1 MEAMM
6 HSHIRRGLA
15 AISGFI
21 RAMLGALGEFG
32 SAFAEFQRQQTR
44 LNAVMLSYDA
54 HMISPSTPPDTYAEF
69 LARTSGPLRREPS
82 ARSRLAGHGV
92 H

>member
-1 MEAMM
+1 M

-15 AISGFI
+15 AISGFT
-21 RAMLGALGEFG
+21 RAMLGALGRFG
-32 SAFAEFQRQQTR
+32 GAFAEFQRQQNR

-54 HMISPSTPPDTYAEF
+54 HMIDSTLPPDTYAEF
-69 LARTSGPLRREPS
+69 LARTTGPLRREPS
-82 ARSRLAGHGV
+82 AKSRLAGHGV

>member
-1 MEAMM
+1 MY
-6 HSHIRRGLA
+6 SHIRRGLA
-15 AISGFI
+15 AIFRFT
-21 RAMLGALGEFG
+21 RAMLLALGRFG
-32 SAFAEFQRQQTR
+32 GAFAEFQRQQNR
-44 LNAVMLSYDA
+44 LNAVRLSFDA
-54 HMISPSTPPDTYAEF
+54 HMINPSAPPDTYAEF

>member
-1 MEAMM
+1 MM
-6 HSHIRRGLA
+6 YSHMRRGLA
-15 AISGFI
+15 ALSGFGH
-21 RAMLGALGEFG
+21 AMLLALGRFG
-32 SAFAEFQRQQTR
+32 GAFAEFQRQQNR

-54 HMISPSTPPDTYAEF
+54 HMINPSAPPDTYAEF

-92 H
+92 Y

>member
-1 MEAMM
+1 M

-15 AISGFI
+15 VTTGFT
-21 RAMLGALGEFG
+21 RAMLGALGRFG
-32 SAFAEFQRQQTR
+32 GAFAEFQRQQNR
-44 LNAVMLSYDA
+44 LNAVKLSYDA
-54 HMISPSTPPDTYAEF
+54 HMINPTAPPDTYAEF